1 MGITPGSIY
10 KHLWI
15 YRDAGIGSISH
26 LRMEWVSQRIKVS
39 LLEGTGVNWEISVS
53 RYKISADVRADGAS
67 GHVLGYCSWKRPR
80 EWGLCYG
87 IQVPRYLPMY
97 LQNYM

>member
-1 MGITPGSIY
+1 MGITLGSIY
-10 KHLWI
+10 KHPWI

-67 GHVLGYCSWKRPR
+67 GHVLGYCTS
-80 EWGLCYG
+80 
-87 IQVPRYLPMY
+87 
-97 LQNYM
+97 